1 MSWKNS
7 RRLMAKFALAKRKR
21 CESLLETLGSVKHL
35 GNLSN
40 SLPLRQADGLRYG
53 FDHHACEARS
63 NDSVLAPWCPTWA
76 TSCVKSGFTSLL
88 SRNSQYRQRLRS
100 TEEATAFD
108 LGQRGFALERL
119 EEKTCLNREVVQIVI
134 FNHTLPRL
142 LTEAQ
147 LFGLACERLILKTRF
162 VGIKLRPSIDCHTY
176 HL

>member
-1 MSWKNS
+1 MS
-7 RRLMAKFALAKRKR
+7 FAD
-21 CESLLETLGSVKHL
+21 ESEAVERANASAWGLGGSVW
-35 GNLSN
+35 SD
-40 SLPLRQADGLRYG
+40 PERAYALRSRWIAVQCGSTSM
-53 FDHHACEARS
+53 RS
-63 NDSVLAPWCPTWA
+63 SIQRFCLLAPWCPTWA

-88 SRNSQYRQRLRS
+88 SRNSQYRQRLGS

-147 LFGLACERLILKTRF
+147 LVDLACERLILKTRF
-162 VGIKLRPSIDCHTY
+162 LGIKLRPGIDCHTY